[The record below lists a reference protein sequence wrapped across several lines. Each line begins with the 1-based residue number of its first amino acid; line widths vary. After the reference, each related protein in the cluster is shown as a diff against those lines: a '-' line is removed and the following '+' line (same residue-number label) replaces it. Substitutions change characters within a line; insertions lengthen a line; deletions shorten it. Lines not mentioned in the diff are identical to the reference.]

1 MSTHSSID
9 AKPNIVYMMFDQAK
23 ASAMSFLGNEFL
35 QMPFCERMAEIGW
48 VFENTYAA
56 SSICTPSRSSVHTG
70 MYPAVH
76 QVTCHQ
82 NRAPYNLPQ
91 LAELI
96 QAAGYYT
103 AAAGHYEPERNLSR
117 GWHEQ
122 SPMHERG
129 PLFESWMA
137 HIRSGRKD
145 VAWSSGGIDA
155 DASEGN
161 ASLLTDRMLRML
173 AQAERSDKPFYLH
186 MCYDDP
192 HPPYFVPRPYDTL
205 IDPDNL
211 PLPPQSD
218 ALKLPAWQAK
228 TREEAG
234 SAQASSTDVRKVL
247 AAYYGM
253 IRYIDDEM
261 EKLYAALDEGGH
273 LENTWIIIGS
283 DHGDYT
289 GEKGLFNKSES
300 LYECLLHVPLIIVP
314 PHSTTEPM
322 MGSSTTDEASIPMP
336 ARAQFKHAVLTE
348 TTRYS
353 PERDPLPGRIKHLVS
368 SVDLFPTLLNLAGVS
383 PPINQGIDLLP
394 WIRSGASLPIHG
406 AVFAQ
411 VGDYHG
417 HIGTSWPSGMPA
429 SGRHRNLIFAARTLT
444 HSYIKD
450 VDNGDEAYDLT
461 ADPFELVNLLRND
474 NSVMSNAHMKLANQL
489 DDFQHSCINMRDMLG
504 VVAGDRGFVKGWE

>member
-1 MSTHSSID
+1 MSISNNGTD
-9 AKPNIVYMMFDQAK
+9 KPNIVYMMFDQAK
-23 ASAMSFLGNEFL
+23 ASAMSFLGNEHVQL
-35 QMPFCERMAEIGW
+35 PFCDHMAETGW

-70 MYPAVH
+70 MYPSVH

-82 NRAPYNLPQ
+82 NRAPYNLSQ

-96 QAAGYYT
+96 QASGYYT

-122 SPMHERG
+122 APMHERG
-129 PLFESWMA
+129 PLFESWMQ
-137 HIRSGRKD
+137 HIRSGSKD
-145 VAWSSGGIDA
+145 VAWSSGSIDA
-155 DASEGN
+155 DSSEGN

-173 AQAERSDKPFYLH
+173 EQAERSVKPFYLH

-192 HPPYFVPRPYDTL
+192 HPPYFVPRPYDTM
-205 IDPDNL
+205 IDPDSL
-211 PLPPQSD
+211 PLPAKGD
-218 ALKLPAWQAK
+218 AHTLPSWQAI

-234 SAQASSTDVRKVL
+234 SAKASDDDVRKVL
-247 AAYYGM
+247 ATYYGM

-261 EKLYAALDEGGH
+261 QKLYNALANNGH

-300 LYECLLHVPLIIVP
+300 LYKCLLHVPLIIVP
-314 PHSTTEPM
+314 PHSPASMTQD
-322 MGSSTTDEASIPMP
+322 SSETA
-336 ARAQFKHAVLTE
+336 
-348 TTRYS
+348 TTRTTSKGDAELQERPHYS
-353 PERDPLPGRIKHLVS
+353 PKLDQPPSRIKHLVS
-368 SVDLFPTLLNLAGVS
+368 SVDLFPTLLHLAGVS
-383 PPINQGIDLLP
+383 PPLNQGIDLLP
-394 WIRSGASLPIHG
+394 WIKDGAKLAIHD

-429 SGRHRNLIFAARTLT
+429 SGRHKNIIYAARTTT
-444 HSYIKD
+444 HSYIRD
-450 VDNGDEAYDLT
+450 ADNGDEAYDLT
-461 ADPFELVNLLRND
+461 SDPFELVNLLNG
-474 NSVMSNAHMKLANQL
+474 NASVTSEAHIGLANRLHEFQL
-489 DDFQHSCINMRDMLG
+489 SCIDLRDELG